1 MKKPLLIFNIC
12 FAFAMPFVLYGEKK
26 LELILSP
33 APESNTN
40 KCLIYSPLVGEVQE
54 GQDLKVNSDE
64 FEFLDDKKLILKG
77 DVELDFPEGLLRAG
91 LANLDRQNGMIEF
104 NKGQI
109 FLQDFYFIAEDGFF
123 NKEDGEL
130 ALSNGSA
137 FMNERNLIFN
147 FDDLN
152 GYLDEKISLSGTSV
166 TSCADMNQGWAI
178 EAGSINL
185 DTQSQRGM
193 ASDIKLKIM
202 GRTVLALPKLP
213 FATSSDRMTGFLEP
227 SLSFSSDGV
236 DVTIPYYKVISDS
249 SDITIAPRM
258 IAKRGEG
265 IEINFR
271 SLHGK
276 NKNLRNF
283 DLVYFNKDDEYEK
296 EGFGDDSPR
305 WAFNISDELRFQS
318 TKFNLNWSKASDSLF
333 LRDVPGDITSIGS
346 QRIQN
351 LSQNFAISRQFN
363 KAYLR
368 IEHQGYQALNPML
381 SNGYKKSPSIDL
393 HYSDRVGRFIF
404 NEFIN
409 VSSFKASTIHGYFG
423 TQDMSGR
430 YLKTIKDPAEGTR
443 FYSDLSFLNYS
454 HINGINIASSF
465 GIKSIKYS
473 LKDSS
478 FDTTDVNVPN
488 ALIDMSSIFFKDT
501 ASGKDV
507 LEPRIVIGYSSYVDQ
522 SSNPVFDSDEIS
534 MNNELFSNLR
544 FSGMD
549 RIGDQKFY
557 TLSLKYKKI
566 KMGMEKV
573 SLSISK
579 KYFLDDRKVWIRSMN
594 SMSMGMSMA
603 DSLMSMSMNQ
613 GSMGMSMDKGPIVM
627 MGKWMPKK
635 GTMIM
640 AYGGYI
646 KENKKVP
653 LGGFTLNHN
662 FDKGSFGV
670 AKRYRR
676 MSGDFNYLMD
686 YSEVYAN
693 INLSSKF
700 KFIAK
705 LKKDNEVDKNIESVV
720 GFEYENCCFALRVTG
735 SDKNLSRYS
744 NKEIYYPYLDE
755 AWDNIIEIENKGR
768 VNFEFELKGFN
779 SSSNKINRLL
789 NNSLFNY

>member
-1 MKKPLLIFNIC
+1 
-12 FAFAMPFVLYGEKK
+12 
-26 LELILSP
+26 
-33 APESNTN
+33 
-40 KCLIYSPLVGEVQE
+40 
-54 GQDLKVNSDE
+54 
-64 FEFLDDKKLILKG
+64 
-77 DVELDFPEGLLRAG
+77 
-91 LANLDRQNGMIEF
+91 
-104 NKGQI
+104 
-109 FLQDFYFIAEDGFF
+109 
-123 NKEDGEL
+123 
-130 ALSNGSA
+130 
-137 FMNERNLIFN
+137 
-147 FDDLN
+147 
-152 GYLDEKISLSGTSV
+152 
-166 TSCADMNQGWAI
+166 
-178 EAGSINL
+178 
-185 DTQSQRGM
+185 
-193 ASDIKLKIM
+193 
-202 GRTVLALPKLP
+202 
-213 FATSSDRMTGFLEP
+213 
-227 SLSFSSDGV
+227 
-236 DVTIPYYKVISDS
+236 
-249 SDITIAPRM
+249 
-258 IAKRGEG
+258 
-265 IEINFR
+265 
-271 SLHGK
+271 
-276 NKNLRNF
+276 
-283 DLVYFNKDDEYEK
+283 
-296 EGFGDDSPR
+296 
-305 WAFNISDELRFQS
+305 
-318 TKFNLNWSKASDSLF
+318 
-333 LRDVPGDITSIGS
+333 
-346 QRIQN
+346 
-351 LSQNFAISRQFN
+351 
-363 KAYLR
+363 
-368 IEHQGYQALNPML
+368 
-381 SNGYKKSPSIDL
+381 
-393 HYSDRVGRFIF
+393 
-404 NEFIN
+404 
-409 VSSFKASTIHGYFG
+409 
-423 TQDMSGR
+423 
-430 YLKTIKDPAEGTR
+430 
-443 FYSDLSFLNYS
+443 
-454 HINGINIASSF
+454 
-465 GIKSIKYS
+465 
-473 LKDSS
+473 
-478 FDTTDVNVPN
+478 
-488 ALIDMSSIFFKDT
+488 
-501 ASGKDV
+501 
-507 LEPRIVIGYSSYVDQ
+507 
-522 SSNPVFDSDEIS
+522 

-566 KMGMEKV
+566 QMGMEKV

-705 LKKDNEVDKNIESVV
+705 LKKDNEIDKNIESVV
-720 GFEYENCCFALRVTG
+720 GFEYENCCFAFRVTG